1 MQILLGHCLLLL
13 FFVLSTPFP
22 KRFLLCISNCPQPF
36 LYHDNITDCGL
47 TTELRRCADVP
58 PFVFGCVFLC
68 IPDNSNSVSC
78 SCGAC
83 MLVPE
88 RGNYPFTDAMVQP
101 CTWTGTITQY
111 MMYGAFSFFWF
122 RRRLSNVDV
131 TFSPLR
137 PIILLSSSFFV
148 SPPLRGK
155 KYHHWHCIGHQHDD
169 NHADYSTTN
178 RQKSWAVRWLAGQ
191 PPRWHKLV
199 CHVLK
204 RLGKSTFMDRGRAG
218 KCPFMDRQKRLTNHS
233 WMVKTGL

>member
-36 LYHDNITDCGL
+36 LYHDNVTDCGL

-122 RRRLSNVDV
+122 RRRSLSNVDV

-155 KYHHWHCIGHQHDD
+155 KISPLALHRASARRQPRRLLHNKSAEKLGSSVVDG
-169 NHADYSTTN
+169 ATTPVTQTRVPCPQTI
-178 RQKSWAVRWLAGQ
+178 RQIHIHG
-191 PPRWHKLV
+191 
-199 CHVLK
+199 
-204 RLGKSTFMDRGRAG
+204 
-218 KCPFMDRQKRLTNHS
+218 
-233 WMVKTGL
+233 